1 MLTEPELTFTK
12 AVTIAQAVE
21 LAEKG
26 SRELQSVRD
35 PPKDIHKFSHLTN
48 SKKSSHKQDDVGKDK
63 SSTGNCYRCGGKH
76 HQSTCRFK
84 SEICRFCNKRGHI
97 AKVCK
102 SRIAQSS
109 QNNAP
114 DTRDSS
120 KATHQV
126 TQDSHDTDSSE
137 YTLFTLPCQQ
147 TKPLQTDIEIEGHHL
162 SMEIDTGAAVSIISD
177 RTRTSLPYL
186 EKLPLQPTQVT
197 LRTYTGESI
206 PVLGE
211 LLVNA
216 TCQGTNHT
224 LPLLVVK
231 EDGPSLIGRN
241 WLTKIQLDWK
251 SIFTVTGERQLD
263 ELLHQHNSVFEDKL
277 GSVRD
282 MKVKLFVEENS
293 NPKFFKARTLPLAL
307 RDKVSD
313 ELDNLQAKGVIV
325 PVKFSSWAAPVVPVI
340 KRDGNV
346 RLCGDYK
353 LTINSVAKNEV
364 YPLPRIKELFASV
377 SGGKVF
383 SKLDLSHAYLQLQLD
398 ESSQEYVTINSH
410 RGLYRYT
417 RLPFGVAS
425 APAIFQRTMETLL
438 KGLPMV
444 VAYLDDIL
452 VAGKTEQEHLMNL
465 AQVLERLDSAGMKL
479 KKEKCAFCLPQVEHL
494 GHIISAEG
502 LCPAASKVKAI
513 KEAPKPSSLSKL
525 KSFLGLVNYYA
536 KFLPD
541 SATIL
546 VPLYKLLRNSEPWRW
561 DKEQQVAFEKIKE
574 MLIAPNLLVHFDENK
589 PLMLSCDASP
599 YGVGAVLSHLMD
611 NQSDKPIAYASRSL
625 STVERKY
632 SQLDKEALAILF
644 GVSKFH
650 HYLYGR
656 HFIIYSD
663 HKPLMHIFNQ
673 SKAVPVM
680 ASARLQRWALT
691 LSSYHYS
698 IKYRKGSHMCNADA
712 LSRLP
717 LPDCP
722 TNVPMPPETI
732 ALLEQLAS
740 VPLTAAQIR
749 KMTDRDPV
757 LAKVKQYTRKG
768 WPASH
773 R

>member
-1 MLTEPELTFTK
+1 M
-12 AVTIAQAVE
+12 
-21 LAEKG
+21 
-26 SRELQSVRD
+26 
-35 PPKDIHKFSHLTN
+35 
-48 SKKSSHKQDDVGKDK
+48 
-63 SSTGNCYRCGGKH
+63 
-76 HQSTCRFK
+76 
-84 SEICRFCNKRGHI
+84 
-97 AKVCK
+97 
-102 SRIAQSS
+102 
-109 QNNAP
+109 
-114 DTRDSS
+114 
-120 KATHQV
+120 
-126 TQDSHDTDSSE
+126 
-137 YTLFTLPCQQ
+137 
-147 TKPLQTDIEIEGHHL
+147 
-162 SMEIDTGAAVSIISD
+162 
-177 RTRTSLPYL
+177 
-186 EKLPLQPTQVT
+186 
-197 LRTYTGESI
+197 
-206 PVLGE
+206 LGE
-211 LLVNA
+211 LSVIV

-231 EDGPSLIGRN
+231 EDGRSLIGRN

-251 SIFTVTGERQLD
+251 NIFTVTGERQLD
-263 ELLHQHNSVFEDKL
+263 ELLHRHNSVFEDKL

-293 NPKFFKARTLPLAL
+293 KPKFFKARTLPLAL

-313 ELDNLQAKGVIV
+313 ELDNIQAKGVIV

-353 LTINSVAKNEV
+353 LTINSVAKNEL
-364 YPLPRIKELFASV
+364 YPLPRIEELFASV

-383 SKLDLSHAYLQLQLD
+383 SKLDLSHAYQQLQLD
-398 ESSQEYVTINSH
+398 ESSQEYVTINTH

-452 VAGKTEQEHLMNL
+452 VAGKTEQEHLTNL
-465 AQVLERLDSAGMKL
+465 AQVLERIDSAGMKL
-479 KKEKCAFCLPQVEHL
+479 KKEKCAFCLPRVEYL

-546 VPLYKLLRNSEPWRW
+546 APLYKLLRHSEPWRW

-589 PLMLSCDASP
+589 PMMLSCDASP

-644 GVSKFH
+644 GISKFH

-722 TNVPMPPETI
+722 TNVPIPPETI

-757 LAKVKQYTRKG
+757 LAKVKQYTLKG
-768 WPASH
+768 WPTTVTDKQLHPYSSKRDELSLEDGILLWGSGVVVPPQARDTVMEEAHSAH
-773 R
+773 IGIARMKSLTCQFVWWPKIDLDLEAKVRNCSLCQKFRSEPPQATLHPWEWP